1 MHTQQQLCCYHPAT
15 ALLLTTFVANYLG
28 CVAVTVLWN
37 ALGVTGIAIDHP
49 MKAEDINGRDWPAKN
64 NPVEVHP
71 FSPVLPAVN
80 GDAHDSWVRP
90 FGQESWVGIP
100 AYVPHS
106 VVPLTPRVTFA
117 VYTSE
122 AFEKSLA
129 SK

>member
-1 MHTQQQLCCYHPAT
+1 M
-15 ALLLTTFVANYLG
+15 V
-28 CVAVTVLWN
+28 
-37 ALGVTGIAIDHP
+37 GVTGIAIDHP
-49 MKAEDINGRDWPAKN
+49 LTAEYMASHDWPKKSDTVQME
-64 NPVEVHP
+64 PC
-71 FSPVLPAVN
+71 SPVVPALN
-80 GDAHDSWVRP
+80 AHDHNSWVRP

-122 AFEKSLA
+122 AFEEELPA

>member
-1 MHTQQQLCCYHPAT
+1 M
-15 ALLLTTFVANYLG
+15 
-28 CVAVTVLWN
+28 AVTVLKN
-37 ALGVTGIAIDHP
+37 VVGVTAIAIDHP
-49 MKAEDINGRDWPAKN
+49 LNAEDMATRKWPARHQT
-64 NPVEVHP
+64 VEIQAS
-71 FSPVLPAVN
+71 SPVVPALN
-80 GDAHDSWVRP
+80 AHALDSWVRP

-122 AFEKSLA
+122 AFEEELPA